1 MSVLID
7 ITAAWESA
15 AGVPLTSPGQ
25 VPTIRIRRLDTQA
38 LVITDVVMTEIG
50 DGVFH
55 YSFDPP
61 VKGIKYSVRADGDP
75 AAGSQVPAVIRYMYG
90 ILSNRTDENWTLLG
104 QDTSDPVTITA
115 DDITSPSGNIDQTLT
130 GDGVTSKTIQRDP

>member
-15 AGVPLTSPGQ
+15 AGVPLVAPGD

-38 LVITDVVMTEIG
+38 LVVTDIAMTEVG
-50 DGVFH
+50 EGMFT

-61 VKGIKYSVRADGDP
+61 VKGIKYSAVADGDP
-75 AAGSQVPAVIRYMYG
+75 LAASQVPAAIRKVYG
-90 ILSNRTDENWTLLG
+90 VLSNRTDENWTLLG
-104 QDTSDPVTITA
+104 QDPTDPITVT
-115 DDITSPSGNIDQTLT
+115 DDAITSPSGNVNQNLT
-130 GDGVTSKTIQRDP
+130 GDGEITKTMTRVP

>member
-15 AGVPLTSPGQ
+15 AGVPLTSPGT

-38 LVITDVVMTEIG
+38 LVVTDDAMTEVG
-50 DGVFH
+50 DGLFS
-55 YSFDPP
+55 YTFDPP

-75 AAGSQVPAVIRYMYG
+75 AAGSQVPAVIRFMYG
-90 ILSNRTDENWTLLG
+90 LLSNRSDENWTLLG
-104 QDTSDPVTITA
+104 QDPNDPVTIT
-115 DDITSPSGNIDQTLT
+115 DNNITSPSGNIDQTLT
-130 GDGVTSKTIQRDP
+130 GDGEVTKTITRDT